1 MNPTLLRLLLVVA
14 LVALVALVG
23 WWWNRRDGR
32 VRSLADD
39 APRLAREHLAAVGLD
54 LHGASA
60 GVILLGSPTCTP
72 CVAVERV
79 LRELAADRPGLRWVK
94 VDAAD
99 HLALAE
105 AHRVLR
111 VPTLL
116 VLDADRRLIARTSGV
131 PAASDL
137 AAVLDGDADADLDRA
152 GAAA

>member
-1 MNPTLLRLLLVVA
+1 MSPLVLRLVLVLGLLTAVA
-14 LVALVALVG
+14 LAG

-32 VRSLADD
+32 VRRADGDD
-39 APRLAREHLAAVGLD
+39 APRVASDHLDAVGLD
-54 LHGASA
+54 LTGADA
-60 GVILLGSPTCTP
+60 GAVLLGSPTCTP

-79 LRELAADRPGLRWVK
+79 LRELTEDRPGFRWVK

-99 HLALAE
+99 HLPLTE

-116 VLDADRRLIARTSGV
+116 VVARDGRLLARTSGV
-131 PAASDL
+131 PAADDL
-137 AAVLDGDADADLDRA
+137 AAVLDGDDDLQ

>member
-1 MNPTLLRLLLVVA
+1 MSPIVLRLVLVLGLLA
-14 LVALVALVG
+14 LVALAG

-32 VRSLADD
+32 VRRAADD
-39 APRLAREHLAAVGLD
+39 APRVETHHLDAVGLD
-54 LHGASA
+54 LAGADA
-60 GVILLGSPTCTP
+60 GAVLLGSPTCTP

-79 LRELAADRPGLRWVK
+79 LRQLAADRPGFRWVK

-99 HLALAE
+99 HLPLTE

-116 VLDADRRLIARTSGV
+116 VVDADRRLLARTSGV
-131 PAASDL
+131 PAHEDL
-137 AAVLDGDADADLDRA
+137 AAVLDGDADLE

>member
-1 MNPTLLRLLLVVA
+1 MTPLVLRLVLVLGLLASVA
-14 LVALVALVG
+14 LAG

-32 VRSLADD
+32 VRRVEDPTTRVSPA
-39 APRLAREHLAAVGLD
+39 HLAAVGLD
-54 LHGASA
+54 LDGATA
-60 GVILLGSPTCTP
+60 GAILLGSPTCVP

-79 LRELAADRPGLRWVK
+79 LAELAATRPGFRWVK

-99 HLALAE
+99 HPELTE

-116 VLDADRRLIARTSGV
+116 AIDDEGRLLARTSGV
-131 PAASDL
+131 PTASEL
-137 AAVLDGDADADLDRA
+137 AAVLDDRDRDRA